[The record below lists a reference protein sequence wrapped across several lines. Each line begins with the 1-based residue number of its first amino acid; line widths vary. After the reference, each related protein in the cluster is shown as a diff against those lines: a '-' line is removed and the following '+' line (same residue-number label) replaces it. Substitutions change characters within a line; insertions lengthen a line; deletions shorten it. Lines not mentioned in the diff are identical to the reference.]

1 MRWNLAVAALASS
14 WGLIAVI
21 VREVELDAQVLV
33 FYRLAFAA
41 LTLGLV
47 AVLVGRVA
55 QLALVRHRGRVAVI
69 GVTLAAHWFLY
80 FVTIKLSSVA
90 VAVLLAYVAPI
101 AIAVLAPFVLPEA
114 RSAVALAAIVPAAA
128 GVALVALGGE
138 EGGAIRPLAL
148 ACGLLTAG
156 TYAALVLMTK
166 RIAAEVPVL
175 ALSFWNYV
183 IAAVAIAPLLLAGDR
198 VLPTGREL
206 PAVIALGV
214 VFTALSGYLYIWFLR
229 HVTAQA
235 IGVLAYIEPVSAALL
250 AWALLDEALGW
261 PVVAGGALVI
271 LAGATVVLLE
281 PADAATPEA
290 APLAPSGT
298 VTPPAARHAP

>member
-1 MRWNLAVAALASS
+1 VRWNVAVAALASS

-21 VREVELDAQVLV
+21 VREVELGAQVLV

-47 AVLVGRVA
+47 AVVVGRAA
-55 QLALVRHRGRVAVI
+55 QLRLTRHRGRIVVI

-80 FVTIKLSSVA
+80 FATIKLSSVA
-90 VAVLLAYVAPI
+90 VAVLLAYLAPI
-101 AIAVLAPFVLPEA
+101 AIAVIAPFVLPEA
-114 RSAVALAAIVPAAA
+114 RSAVALVAIVPAAV
-128 GVALVALGGE
+128 GVVLVALGGAD
-138 EGGAIRPLAL
+138 GGAIRPLAL
-148 ACGLLTAG
+148 LCGLLTAA

-175 ALSFWNYV
+175 TLSFWNYV
-183 IAAVAIAPLLLAGDR
+183 IAAVAIAPLLFAGDR
-198 VLPTGREL
+198 VVPTIREL
-206 PAVIALGV
+206 PAVLALGV

-250 AWALLDEALGW
+250 AWALLDESLGW
-261 PVVAGGALVI
+261 AVVVGGVLVIVAGAI
-271 LAGATVVLLE
+271 VVLLE
-281 PADAATPEA
+281 PADAAAPEV
-290 APLAPSGT
+290 APLG
-298 VTPPAARHAP
+298 PPPK